1 MEHLGSV
8 GILPAAFRILRSA
21 LFFSCGTSSRAIS
34 MFPGGTPENAV
45 TMAALPDPIP
55 SPRARNRNGLLAFII
70 ALRLVTCMPI
80 TKESKSSIK
89 KAAARLVRQLPDSA
103 VWDDL
108 MYEILVR
115 QKIEVGLANLHNGRK
130 HTHASIRKEF
140 GPA

>member
-1 MEHLGSV
+1 MPLASSGC
-8 GILPAAFRILRSA
+8 LRH
-21 LFFSCGTSSRAIS
+21 F
-34 MFPGGTPENAV
+34 
-45 TMAALPDPIP
+45 DH
-55 SPRARNRNGLLAFII
+55 
-70 ALRLVTCMPI
+70 MPT
-80 TKESKSSIK
+80 TKNSSSIK

-115 QKIEVGLANLHNGRK
+115 QKIEVGLANLHCGRK